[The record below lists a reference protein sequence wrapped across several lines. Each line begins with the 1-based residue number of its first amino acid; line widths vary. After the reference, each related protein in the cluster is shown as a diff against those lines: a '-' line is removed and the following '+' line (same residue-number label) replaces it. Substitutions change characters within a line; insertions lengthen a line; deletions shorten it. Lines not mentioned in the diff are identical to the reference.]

1 METKHINCELVSST
15 CQQACLQKPKQP
27 SLLNCWSCDQINTR
41 KFIPNT
47 PETRDNKH
55 GVQTGTA
62 AACSLL
68 CRFISS
74 HISIANAK
82 ITGPVKLDWILW
94 NLITPTY
101 TQASWWRLK
110 KMKEKKFNQTGE
122 IVALSDSTS
131 IYFYCVQTFKRNGAG
146 TVVWLRKSSS
156 WVIRA
161 RKPHFYTPIK
171 TFINLIIP
179 ATGLITWSAF
189 FTGECACANR
199 CLINVCVGGWG
210 VRWSWKCKPEPL

>member
-1 METKHINCELVSST
+1 MGTSLRTCVVPLVLFSDKWGQRETVFKTRSDGFFTKHFFSEESVIFYVETKHINCELVSST

-110 KMKEKKFNQTGE
+110 KMKEKKIQPNRRNR
-122 IVALSDSTS
+122 ST
-131 IYFYCVQTFKRNGAG
+131 
-146 TVVWLRKSSS
+146 LRF
-156 WVIRA
+156 
-161 RKPHFYTPIK
+161 HEHLF
-171 TFINLIIP
+171 L
-179 ATGLITWSAF
+179 L
-189 FTGECACANR
+189 CADF
-199 CLINVCVGGWG
+199 
-210 VRWSWKCKPEPL
+210 